1 MAAAV
6 VAVEALAL
14 VMPAGGAWAQAGSA
28 AQSGAA
34 QRAEARRTV
43 DPGRREFESNCAVCH
58 GKSGQGDGSVVE
70 LLKRSPP
77 DLTQLSRKN
86 GGVFP
91 IDRVYQTIEGGTVA
105 AHGSREMPIWGRD
118 YRIQGAEY
126 FMDVPYDPEAY
137 VRTRLLWLVE
147 YLSRLQV
154 R

>member
-1 MAAAV
+1 MKQWKRPFVVGAV
-6 VAVEALAL
+6 VVVEALAL

-91 IDRVYQTIEGGTVA
+91 IARVYQTIEGGTVA
-105 AHGSREMPIWGRD
+105 APGSRELPIWGRD
-118 YRIQGAEY
+118 YR
-126 FMDVPYDPEAY
+126 FP
-137 VRTRLLWLVE
+137 
-147 YLSRLQV
+147 
-154 R
+154 